1 MVPLCVARR
10 EIGNWSRLPIA
21 HELGKRACLSTHICV
36 VSEIMCPRFA
46 LAHTGT
52 RKWSQVA
59 KYQSKR
65 SKPRTTAE
73 PKVFENTDQPTLE
86 GRNMKDKLNIVIV
99 GGGSTWCPGIL
110 KALTKDRKSVV

>member
-1 MVPLCVARR
+1 
-10 EIGNWSRLPIA
+10 
-21 HELGKRACLSTHICV
+21 
-36 VSEIMCPRFA
+36 MCPRFA

-52 RKWSQVA
+52 CKRPYVA

-65 SKPRTTAE
+65 SKPRTAAE

-99 GGGSTWCPGIL
+99 GGGSTWCLAFL
-110 KALTKDRKSVV
+110 KP